1 MSGADVSHRNDVGG
15 LFRAHYTWLCARLR
29 RNLGASPS
37 VEDIA
42 AETFVQL
49 LESPGLTPIREP
61 RALLTTI
68 AQRLI
73 YQLWR
78 RRDLERQHLDQLPPV
93 DPVGGPSPED
103 LAQFSQTLKQLNRT
117 LDRLPGK
124 VRATFLLSRIDGL
137 TYPQIAAELGISQRS
152 VSVYMTR
159 SQALCALHSAN
170 EPLNRT
176 SLNRTPQTRR
186 SA

>member
-1 MSGADVSHRNDVGG
+1 MSGTDLSHRNDVGG
-15 LFRAHYTWLCARLR
+15 LFRAHYPWLCARLR
-29 RNLGASPS
+29 RHLGASSS

-42 AETFVQL
+42 AETFLQL
-49 LESPGLTPIREP
+49 LESPGLAPIREP

-78 RRDLERQHLDQLPPV
+78 RRELERQHLDQLQHL
-93 DPVGGPSPED
+93 DQQQAISPEVRV
-103 LAQFSQTLKQLNRT
+103 QLTQALHGLDRT
-117 LDRLPGK
+117 LERLPGK

-159 SQALCALHSAN
+159 IQALCARHRAN
-170 EPLNRT
+170 Q
-176 SLNRTPQTRR
+176 SLNSLTRR

>member
-1 MSGADVSHRNDVGG
+1 MSGTDVSHRNDVGG
-15 LFRAHYTWLCARLR
+15 LFRAHYPWLCARLR
-29 RNLGASPS
+29 QFLGASSS

-68 AQRLI
+68 ARRLI

-78 RRDLERQHLDQLPPV
+78 RRDLERQHLYQLQHLDQPQAS
-93 DPVGGPSPED
+93 SPEE
-103 LAQFSQTLKQLNRT
+103 LLQLTQALHRLDRT
-117 LDRLPGK
+117 LERLPGK

-159 SQALCALHSAN
+159 SQALCAQHSAN
-170 EPLNRT
+170 EPLH
-176 SLNRTPQTRR
+176 QR

>member
-1 MSGADVSHRNDVGG
+1 MSGTHLSHRNDVGG
-15 LFRAHYTWLCARLR
+15 LFRTHYLWLCARLHR
-29 RNLGASPS
+29 YLGASCS

-42 AETFVQL
+42 AEAFVQL
-49 LESPGLTPIREP
+49 LESPRLTPIRDP

-68 AQRLI
+68 AQRLM

-78 RRDLERQHLDQLPPV
+78 RRDLERRHLDQLQHV
-93 DPVGGPSPED
+93 DAQQAKSPEE
-103 LAQFSQTLKQLNRT
+103 LAQVSQALHGVHRT
-117 LDRLPGK
+117 LERLPGK

-159 SQALCALHSAN
+159 SQRVCAQHSAN
-170 EPLNRT
+170 E
-176 SLNRTPQTRR
+176 SLNRLTRR

>member
-1 MSGADVSHRNDVGG
+1 MSGADLSHRNHVGG
-15 LFRAHYTWLCARLR
+15 LFRAHYPWLCARLR
-29 RNLGASPS
+29 RQLGARSS

-42 AETFVQL
+42 AETFTQL

-78 RRDLERQHLDQLPPV
+78 RRDLERQHLEHTQPFDSPHAK
-93 DPVGGPSPED
+93 SPEE
-103 LAQFSQTLKQLNRT
+103 LLQLTQALHVLDRT

-137 TYPQIAAELGISQRS
+137 TYPQIAAELGISPRS

-159 SQALCALHSAN
+159 SQALCAQHSAN

-176 SLNRTPQTRR
+176 TQR

>member
-1 MSGADVSHRNDVGG
+1 MSGTDVSHRNHFDG
-15 LFRAHYTWLCARLR
+15 LFRAHYSWLCAHLR
-29 RNLGASPS
+29 RHLGASPS

-49 LESPGLTPIREP
+49 LQAPGLAPIREP

-68 AQRLI
+68 ARRLI

-78 RRDLERQHLDQLPPV
+78 RRNLEHQHLDQLQHD
-93 DPVGGPSPED
+93 DPQSVKSPEE
-103 LAQFSQTLKQLNRT
+103 LAQLSQALQSLDQTLG
-117 LDRLPGK
+117 RLPGK
-124 VRATFLLSRIDGL
+124 VRATFLLSRVDGL

-159 SQALCALHSAN
+159 SQALCDRHSAN
-170 EPLNRT
+170 QPLNA
-176 SLNRTPQTRR
+176 LTRR

>member
-1 MSGADVSHRNDVGG
+1 MSGADLSHRNHVGG
-15 LFRAHYTWLCARLR
+15 LFRAHYSWLCTRLR
-29 RNLGASPS
+29 RQLGASAS

-42 AETFVQL
+42 AETFTQL

-78 RRDLERQHLDQLPPV
+78 RRDLEREHLEQLQHADAGQAQ
-93 DPVGGPSPED
+93 SPEA
-103 LAQFSQTLKQLNRT
+103 LLQLTQALHRLDST

-159 SQALCALHSAN
+159 SQALCAQHSAN

-176 SLNRTPQTRR
+176 TQR

>member
-1 MSGADVSHRNDVGG
+1 MSGTDLSHRNDVGG
-15 LFRAHYTWLCARLR
+15 LFRAHYPWLCARLR
-29 RNLGASPS
+29 RRLGASSS

-42 AETFVQL
+42 AETFLQL
-49 LESPGLTPIREP
+49 LESPGLAPIREP

-78 RRDLERQHLDQLPPV
+78 RRELERQHLDQLQHLDQQQPI
-93 DPVGGPSPED
+93 SPEVRV
-103 LAQFSQTLKQLNRT
+103 QLTQALHGLDRT
-117 LDRLPGK
+117 LERLPGK

-159 SQALCALHSAN
+159 TQALCARHSAN
-170 EPLNRT
+170 Q
-176 SLNRTPQTRR
+176 SLNSLTRR

>member
-1 MSGADVSHRNDVGG
+1 MSGTDLSHRNDVGG
-15 LFRAHYTWLCARLR
+15 LFHAHYLWLCTRLR
-29 RNLGASPS
+29 RHLGASSS

-42 AETFVQL
+42 AETFLQL
-49 LESPGLTPIREP
+49 LEAPGLTPIREP

-78 RRDLERQHLDQLPPV
+78 RRDLERQHLDQLQHLDQPQAI
-93 DPVGGPSPED
+93 SPEERV
-103 LAQFSQTLKQLNRT
+103 QMSQALHGLNRT
-117 LDRLPGK
+117 LERLPGK
-124 VRATFLLSRIDGL
+124 VRATFLLSRVDGL

-159 SQALCALHSAN
+159 TQALCARHSAN
-170 EPLNRT
+170 Q
-176 SLNRTPQTRR
+176 SLNSLTRR

>member
-1 MSGADVSHRNDVGG
+1 MSGTDVSHRNNVGG
-15 LFRAHYTWLCARLR
+15 LFRAHYPWLCARLR
-29 RNLGASPS
+29 RHSGTGFS

-68 AQRLI
+68 AHRLI

-78 RRDLERQHLDQLPPV
+78 RRDLEHQHLDQLHHIDPPHV
-93 DPVGGPSPED
+93 KSPEE
-103 LAQFSQTLKQLNRT
+103 LVQLSQALQGLDRT
-117 LDRLPGK
+117 LERLPGK

-159 SQALCALHSAN
+159 SQALCAQHSAN
-170 EPLNRT
+170 QPLT
-176 SLNRTPQTRR
+176 QR

>member
-1 MSGADVSHRNDVGG
+1 MSGADASHRNNVGG
-15 LFRAHYTWLCARLR
+15 LFRAHYPWLCARLR
-29 RNLGASPS
+29 RHLGTHAS

-42 AETFVQL
+42 AETFVHL
-49 LESPGLTPIREP
+49 LESPALTPIREP
-61 RALLTTI
+61 HALLTTI
-68 AQRLI
+68 ARRLV

-78 RRDLERQHLDQLPPV
+78 RRDLERQHLEHLQQTDL
-93 DPVGGPSPED
+93 VGGRSPEE
-103 LAQFSQTLKQLNRT
+103 LLQLSQTLNSLDRT

-124 VRATFLLSRIDGL
+124 VRATFLMSRVDGL

-159 SQALCALHSAN
+159 THALCAQHSAN
-170 EPLNRT
+170 Q
-176 SLNRTPQTRR
+176 SLTQR

>member
-1 MSGADVSHRNDVGG
+1 MSGTDLSHRNDVGG
-15 LFRAHYTWLCARLR
+15 LFRAHYPWLCARLR
-29 RNLGASPS
+29 RHLGASSS

-42 AETFVQL
+42 AETFLQL
-49 LESPGLTPIREP
+49 LESPGLIPIREP

-73 YQLWR
+73 YQFWGR
-78 RRDLERQHLDQLPPV
+78 RELERQHLDQLQHL
-93 DPVGGPSPED
+93 DQQQAISPEER
-103 LAQFSQTLKQLNRT
+103 LQLTQALHGLYRT
-117 LDRLPGK
+117 LERLPGK

-159 SQALCALHSAN
+159 TQALCARHRAN
-170 EPLNRT
+170 Q
-176 SLNRTPQTRR
+176 SLNSLTRR

>member
-1 MSGADVSHRNDVGG
+1 MSGTDVSHRNDVGG
-15 LFRAHYTWLCARLR
+15 LFRAHYPWLCARLR
-29 RNLGASPS
+29 QFLGASSS

-68 AQRLI
+68 ARRLI

-78 RRDLERQHLDQLPPV
+78 RRDLERQHLDQLQHLDQPQAS
-93 DPVGGPSPED
+93 SPEE
-103 LAQFSQTLKQLNRT
+103 LLQLTQALHRLDRT
-117 LDRLPGK
+117 LERLPGK

-159 SQALCALHSAN
+159 SQALCTQHSAN
-170 EPLNRT
+170 EPLH
-176 SLNRTPQTRR
+176 QR

>member
-1 MSGADVSHRNDVGG
+1 MSGTDVSHRNNVGG
-15 LFRAHYTWLCARLR
+15 LFRAHYPWLCARLR
-29 RNLGASPS
+29 RHSGVGFS

-68 AQRLI
+68 AHRLI

-78 RRDLERQHLDQLPPV
+78 HRDLEHQHLNQLQHIDV
-93 DPVGGPSPED
+93 KSPEE
-103 LAQFSQTLKQLNRT
+103 LVQLSQSLHGLDRT

-137 TYPQIAAELGISQRS
+137 TYPQIAAELSISQRS

-159 SQALCALHSAN
+159 SQALCAQHSAN
-170 EPLNRT
+170 QPLT
-176 SLNRTPQTRR
+176 QR
-186 SA
+186 SV

>member
-1 MSGADVSHRNDVGG
+1 MSGTDLSHRNDVGG
-15 LFRAHYTWLCARLR
+15 LFRAHYSWLCARLR
-29 RNLGASPS
+29 RHLGASSS

-42 AETFVQL
+42 AETFLQL

-78 RRDLERQHLDQLPPV
+78 RRELERQHLDQLQHL
-93 DPVGGPSPED
+93 DQQQAISPEER
-103 LAQFSQTLKQLNRT
+103 LQLTQALHGLDRT
-117 LDRLPGK
+117 LERLPGK

-159 SQALCALHSAN
+159 TQALCARHSAN
-170 EPLNRT
+170 QSSNPLT
-176 SLNRTPQTRR
+176 WR

>member
-1 MSGADVSHRNDVGG
+1 MSGADLSHRNHVGG
-15 LFRAHYTWLCARLR
+15 LFRAHYPWLCARLR
-29 RNLGASPS
+29 GQLGASAD

-42 AETFVQL
+42 SETFTQL

-78 RRDLERQHLDQLPPV
+78 RRDLERQHLEQLQNADADQAQ
-93 DPVGGPSPED
+93 SPE
-103 LAQFSQTLKQLNRT
+103 QLLQLTQALHR
-117 LDRLPGK
+117 LERSLERLPGK

-159 SQALCALHSAN
+159 TQALCTQHSAN
-170 EPLNRT
+170 QPLNRT
-176 SLNRTPQTRR
+176 TQR

>member
-1 MSGADVSHRNDVGG
+1 MSGTDLSHRNDVGG
-15 LFRAHYTWLCARLR
+15 LFRAHYPWLCARLR
-29 RNLGASPS
+29 RHLGASS
-37 VEDIA
+37 GVEDIA
-42 AETFVQL
+42 AETFLQL

-78 RRDLERQHLDQLPPV
+78 RRDLERQHLDQWQHL
-93 DPVGGPSPED
+93 DQQQAISPEERV
-103 LAQFSQTLKQLNRT
+103 QLTQALHGLDRT
-117 LDRLPGK
+117 LERLPGK

-159 SQALCALHSAN
+159 TQALCARHSAN
-170 EPLNRT
+170 Q
-176 SLNRTPQTRR
+176 SLNSLTRR

>member
-1 MSGADVSHRNDVGG
+1 M
-15 LFRAHYTWLCARLR
+15 FRAHYPWLCARLR
-29 RNLGASPS
+29 RYLGASSS

-42 AETFVQL
+42 AETFLQL

-68 AQRLI
+68 AQRLL

-78 RRDLERQHLDQLPPV
+78 RRDLERQHHEQLQQV
-93 DPVGGPSPED
+93 NRHQAISPEEQVQ
-103 LAQFSQTLKQLNRT
+103 LRQTLHGLDRT
-117 LDRLPGK
+117 LERLPGK

-137 TYPQIAAELGISQRS
+137 TYPQIAAQLGISQRS
-152 VSVYMTR
+152 VSDYMTR
-159 SQALCALHSAN
+159 TQALCARHSAN
-170 EPLNRT
+170 QPLN
-176 SLNRTPQTRR
+176 SLDWR

>member
-1 MSGADVSHRNDVGG
+1 MSGTDVSHHNNVGG
-15 LFRAHYTWLCARLR
+15 MFRAHYPWLCARLR
-29 RNLGASPS
+29 RHSGGGFS

-78 RRDLERQHLDQLPPV
+78 RRDLEHRHLDQLQHIDSQTV
-93 DPVGGPSPED
+93 KSPEELVQLNQALQGLD
-103 LAQFSQTLKQLNRT
+103 QTLG
-117 LDRLPGK
+117 RLPVK
-124 VRATFLLSRIDGL
+124 VRATFLMSRIDGL

-159 SQALCALHSAN
+159 THALCAKHSAN
-170 EPLNRT
+170 QPLTQRF
-176 SLNRTPQTRR
+176 
-186 SA
+186 A

>member
-1 MSGADVSHRNDVGG
+1 MSGADFSHRNDVGG
-15 LFRAHYTWLCARLR
+15 LFRAHYAWLCARLR
-29 RNLGASPS
+29 RFLGANPS

-49 LESPGLTPIREP
+49 LELPGLTPIREP

-68 AQRLI
+68 AHRLI

-78 RRDLERQHLDQLPPV
+78 RRDLERQHFGQLPTI
-93 DPVGGPSPED
+93 DPLGGPSPED
-103 LAQFSQTLKQLNRT
+103 LAQFSQALTRLDQT

-137 TYPQIAAELGISQRS
+137 TYPQIATELGISQRS

-159 SQALCALHSAN
+159 SRALCAEHSAN
-170 EPLNRT
+170 EPLSRLPLT
-176 SLNRTPQTRR
+176 QR

>member
-1 MSGADVSHRNDVGG
+1 MSGADLSHRNDVGG
-15 LFRAHYTWLCARLR
+15 LFRAHYAWLCTRLR
-29 RNLGASPS
+29 HYLGASPS

-68 AQRLI
+68 AHRLI

-78 RRDLERQHLDQLPPV
+78 RRDLERQHLDQLSPIYPF
-93 DPVGGPSPED
+93 GGPSPED
-103 LAQFSQTLKQLNRT
+103 LAQFSQTLTRLERT

-124 VRATFLLSRIDGL
+124 VRATFLLSRIYGL
-137 TYPQIAAELGISQRS
+137 TYPQIAAELGISLRS

-159 SQALCALHSAN
+159 SQALCTQHSAN
-170 EPLNRT
+170 EPLNRPPLT
-176 SLNRTPQTRR
+176 QR

>member
-1 MSGADVSHRNDVGG
+1 MSGADLFHRNDMGG
-15 LFRAHYTWLCARLR
+15 LFRAHYAWLCTRLR
-29 RNLGASPS
+29 RHLGASPS

-49 LESPGLTPIREP
+49 LESPTLTPIREP

-68 AQRLI
+68 AHRLI
-73 YQLWR
+73 YQLWH
-78 RRDLERQHLDQLPPV
+78 RRDLERRHLDQLPPV
-93 DPVGGPSPED
+93 DPAGGPSPED
-103 LAQFSQTLKQLNRT
+103 LAQFFQTLKRLDRA

-159 SQALCALHSAN
+159 SQALCAQHSAN
-170 EPLNRT
+170 EPLNRQ
-176 SLNRTPQTRR
+176 PRR

>member
-29 RNLGASPS
+29 RYLGASPS

-49 LESPGLTPIREP
+49 LASPGLTRIREP
-61 RALLTTI
+61 RALLSTI
-68 AQRLI
+68 ARRLI

-78 RRDLERQHLDQLPPV
+78 RRDLERQHLDQLQPV
-93 DPVGGPSPED
+93 DSVGGPSPED
-103 LAQFSQTLKQLNRT
+103 LAQFSQTLKRLDRT

-137 TYPQIAAELGISQRS
+137 TYPQIAAELGISLRS

-159 SQALCALHSAN
+159 SQALCAQHSAN

-176 SLNRTPQTRR
+176 FLIQR